1 MNNYLHYLN
10 DNYFKEID
18 YIYIESKTNTTQNEK
33 NYIRK
38 IRSSS
43 SEEVSPG
50 N

>member
-10 DNYFKEID
+10 DNYFKEIK
-18 YIYIESKTNTTQNEK
+18 YIYIHSKLNKNEK
-33 NYIRK
+33 NNIRK